1 MNQTYNVKAGS
12 TLYTVPW
19 GTPKQVASKVSGTGN
34 QTFKATKLQ
43 QIDKATYLY
52 GTVNGKSGWISKYYL
67 TSASKPSN
75 PTKPSTN
82 NQLTV
87 TNNNGVAQINAKN
100 SGLYTTVYD
109 TKGKTTDQIQRTLSV
124 TKAATLG
131 DKKFY
136 LVGDYNTGTNY
147 GWVKTR

>member
-1 MNQTYNVKAGS
+1 
-12 TLYTVPW
+12 
-19 GTPKQVASKVSGTGN
+19 
-34 QTFKATKLQ
+34 TFKATKQQ

-67 TSASKPSN
+67 TTASKPSN

-87 TNNNGVAQINAKN
+87 TNNSGVAQINAKN

-109 TKGKTTDQIQRTLSV
+109 TKGKTTNQIQRTLSV

-147 GWVKTR
+147 GWVKQDEVIYNTAKSPVKINQTYNVKPGVKLHT

>member
-1 MNQTYNVKAGS
+1 M
-12 TLYTVPW
+12 
-19 GTPKQVASKVSGTGN
+19 
-34 QTFKATKLQ
+34 
-43 QIDKATYLY
+43 IKATYLY

-67 TSASKPSN
+67 TTASKPSN

-87 TNNNGVAQINAKN
+87 TNNSGVAQINAKN

-109 TKGKTTDQIQRTLSV
+109 TKGKTTNQIQRTLSV

-131 DKKFY
+131 DKNSIL
-136 LVGDYNTGTNY
+136 LVIIILVQIMVG
-147 GWVKTR
+147 

>member
-1 MNQTYNVKAGS
+1 MLKQGQHFTQF
-12 TLYTVPW
+12 L

-34 QTFKATKLQ
+34 QTFKATKQQ

-67 TSASKPSN
+67 TTASKPSN

-87 TNNNGVAQINAKN
+87 TNNSGVAQINAKIVAYI
-100 SGLYTTVYD
+100 LQFMTL
-109 TKGKTTDQIQRTLSV
+109 KERQQIKSNVHCQ
-124 TKAATLG
+124 
-131 DKKFY
+131 
-136 LVGDYNTGTNY
+136 
-147 GWVKTR
+147 

>member
-1 MNQTYNVKAGS
+1 M
-12 TLYTVPW
+12 L
-19 GTPKQVASKVSGTGN
+19 KQGQHFTQFLGVHQNKLLAKYLVLEIKLL
-34 QTFKATKLQ
+34 KATKQQ

-87 TNNNGVAQINAKN
+87 TNNSGVAQINAKIVA
-100 SGLYTTVYD
+100 YTLQFMTL
-109 TKGKTTDQIQRTLSV
+109 KERQQIKSNVHCQ
-124 TKAATLG
+124 
-131 DKKFY
+131 
-136 LVGDYNTGTNY
+136 
-147 GWVKTR
+147 

>member
-1 MNQTYNVKAGS
+1 MLFINTAKAPVKVNQTYNVKAGS

-34 QTFKATKLQ
+34 QTFKATKQQ

-67 TSASKPSN
+67 TTASKPSN

-87 TNNNGVAQINAKN
+87 TNNSGVAQINAKIVAYI
-100 SGLYTTVYD
+100 LQFMTL
-109 TKGKTTDQIQRTLSV
+109 KERQQIKSNVHCQ
-124 TKAATLG
+124 
-131 DKKFY
+131 
-136 LVGDYNTGTNY
+136 
-147 GWVKTR
+147 